1 MHGQA
6 IGLGWHAPGPLL
18 VSRAIFP
25 TFHVDSTALPAREHS
40 GKPALDTIFVSA
52 LLLTNNN
59 EESFSSLSPLCFLQ
73 IPYCQAKGIFEIKL
87 KVYKLQ
93 KDGRRERKRKEAKQ
107 HGKRYSVQ
115 LQFSSKR
122 EQEWLYSYLTKKD
135 VKSKTVTGDK
145 LLYNDKA
152 VDSLRGYN
160 NCKYIYTQY

>member
-1 MHGQA
+1 M
-6 IGLGWHAPGPLL
+6 
-18 VSRAIFP
+18 
-25 TFHVDSTALPAREHS
+25 
-40 GKPALDTIFVSA
+40 
-52 LLLTNNN
+52 
-59 EESFSSLSPLCFLQ
+59 
-73 IPYCQAKGIFEIKL
+73 
-87 KVYKLQ
+87 YKLQ